1 MHYSFDFAQQIHYP
15 SDPLQPGPIYFLT
28 PRKCGIFGV
37 CCEAIPQQVNY
48 LINEGMATSKGSD
61 AVISYLHP
69 FFDNYGLGEDYVHLH
84 CDNCAGQNKNRYML
98 FYLIWRTI
106 HQLHL
111 NIELHFMVAGHTKF
125 GPDWC
130 FGLLKQKFRRTP
142 VSCLDDMVR
151 VTKES
156 TMTGVNL
163 AQLVGNENHQ
173 VQVPLYSWQTFFFG
187 SFKPLLGMKQF
198 HHFRFSSEEP
208 GVVFARKQPTDTE
221 QRFDLRLRR
230 GVHPPAQLPVHPQAS
245 ASNDSGIF
253 TTRFVNS
260 AIRILRISPARSQQ
274 SQSRARQLSVQRQQL
289 GHQMNLLLLLLAE
302 HQLENGM

>member
-1 MHYSFDFAQQIHYP
+1 MTDLCWECQKNNNLILRAVNCPDDLKSDRLRKQEAHLEHVRAERELYRQQVEDAKRVAINMRLNRNLPCSQQMKMHYSFDFAQQIHYP

-48 LINEGMATSKGSD
+48 LIDEGMATSKGSD
-61 AVISYLHP
+61 AVISYLHH

-198 HHFRFSSEEP
+198 HHFRL
-208 GVVFARKQPTDTE
+208 V
-221 QRFDLRLRR
+221 
-230 GVHPPAQLPVHPQAS
+230 
-245 ASNDSGIF
+245 
-253 TTRFVNS
+253 
-260 AIRILRISPARSQQ
+260 
-274 SQSRARQLSVQRQQL
+274 
-289 GHQMNLLLLLLAE
+289 
-302 HQLENGM
+302 